1 MLEVSE
7 SAVLR
12 LAKELELREEKGV
25 KTKLNGKMPN
35 WTQECLVTNDGTPT
49 TMVYQVDKICLYS
62 LRKVKNDPKGGKY
75 VISKKIKRVLLS

>member
-1 MLEVSE
+1 MLEVSD

-12 LAKELELREEKGV
+12 LAKELEHREKGV
-25 KTKLNGKMPN
+25 KTKLKGKVPN